1 MREVVILG
9 VGMTNFGRFP
19 EIPYFRLG
27 ASAVLEALDDAGIEW
42 KDVPVVYCA
51 NTNNGMCPGELV
63 EAELGHTGVS
73 VINVQNACAGGQ
85 TAGLMAYQAVAS
97 GVYDIALAM
106 GVEQMP
112 KGAVVGMAPTPEMLM
127 GADSFVGKYAMK
139 MQKAI
144 HDHRYTLDQMAKVSV
159 KNHKNGCYNPHSQ
172 YKLNLTIEDVHNSPM
187 IAYPLTLY
195 HCCPTGD
202 GAAAAILCSQRIAKR
217 HTTPPFIKVAGGA
230 LRSQTFV
237 RGDPADTHEVTINT
251 AKEAY
256 EKTGI
261 GPEDLNIVE
270 LHDNFTISELEHYE
284 ELGLCGDGE
293 GGRLI
298 DEGITE
304 ITGRI
309 PVSTSGGLLAK
320 GHPMAAT
327 GMAQICEIAWQM
339 RGQAGQ
345 RQVKDPKVGLSYCN
359 GGDRGMACGMVIVK
373 K

>member
-1 MREVVILG
+1 MGEVVILG
-9 VGMTNFGRFP
+9 AGMTSFGRFP
-19 EIPYFRLG
+19 EIPYYKLG
-27 ASAVLEALDDAGIEW
+27 ADAVLEALSDAGIEW
-42 KDVPVVYCA
+42 KDIQVVYCA
-51 NTNNGMCPGELV
+51 NTNNGMCSGEMV
-63 EAELGHTGVS
+63 EAELGHTGVP

-85 TAGLMAYQAVAS
+85 TACLTAYQAVAS
-97 GVYDIALAM
+97 GGYDIALVI

-112 KGAVVGMAPTPEMLM
+112 RGVVQGMPITPGVLM
-127 GADSFVGKYAMK
+127 GVDSFVGKYAMK
-139 MQKAI
+139 MQRAI
-144 HDHRYTLDQMAKVSV
+144 YENRYTLDQMAKVSV
-159 KNHKNGCYNPHSQ
+159 KNHKNACYNPRSQ
-172 YKLNLTIEDVHNSPM
+172 YKLNLTIQDVHNSRV

-195 HCCPTGD
+195 HCCPTSD
-202 GAAAAILCSQRIAKR
+202 GAAALVVCSERVAR
-217 HTTPPFIKVAGGA
+217 RYATPPFIKMAGGA

-237 RGDPADTHEVTINT
+237 PGDPADTHEITINT

-261 GPEDLNIVE
+261 GPEDIDIVE

-298 DEGITE
+298 DEGVTE

-309 PVSTSGGLLAK
+309 PVSTSGGLLGK

-327 GMAQICEIAWQM
+327 GVAQVCEIVWQM
-339 RGQAGQ
+339 RGEAGK
-345 RQVKDPKVGLSYCN
+345 RQVNNVKVGLSNCN
-359 GGDRGMACGMVIVK
+359 GGDQGMACGVIIIK